1 MLIDFHQ
8 TFRRLIKSL
17 GRIIF
22 RMGKPCAK
30 DVFTL
35 QNMCQL
41 KLIFLSRFQERVP
54 MYFRIPTAQIRDS
67 VLHRPIIR
75 IVLIAAQSQ
84 LPDIAGGRH
93 ITQVN
98 GRIPIPLI
106 PYRCLIMFYGK
117 RSVQGKFITET
128 FIETRIEVQSLFAT
142 AGLHIIG
149 NTCTHTCLC
158 SRILL
163 RIIIILITMVDTGR
177 INGTIIQSP
186 STTQIMLLGKEEFPA
201 IDALTVFGIKGKLF
215 ILHAAMQ

>member
-1 MLIDFHQ
+1 MI
-8 TFRRLIKSL
+8 
-17 GRIIF
+17 
-22 RMGKPCAK
+22 KPCTE

-54 MYFRIPTAQIRDS
+54 MYFRISTAQIRDS

-75 IVLIAAQSQ
+75 IVLITAQSQ
-84 LPDIAGGRH
+84 LPNIAGGRH

-106 PYRCLIMFYGK
+106 PYWRLVMFHGK
-117 RSVQGKFITET
+117 RSIQGKFITKT

-149 NTCTHTCLC
+149 NTCAYTCLC
-158 SRILL
+158 SRTLL
-163 RIIIILITMVDTGR
+163 RIIIILITVVDTGS

-186 STTQIMLLGKEEFPA
+186 STPQIMLLGKEEFPA
-201 IDALTVFGIKGKLF
+201 IDALTVFSIKGQLF
-215 ILHAAMQ
+215 TLHAAMQ

>member
-1 MLIDFHQ
+1 MFIDFHQ

-17 GRIIF
+17 SRVIF
-22 RMGKPCAK
+22 RMGKPCTK

-54 MYFRIPTAQIRDS
+54 MYFRISTTQIRDS
-67 VLHRPIIR
+67 ILHRPIIR

-84 LPDIAGGRH
+84 LPNIAGGRH

-106 PYRCLIMFYGK
+106 PYWCLVMFHGK

-149 NTCTHTCLC
+149 NTCAHTCLC

-163 RIIIILITMVDTGR
+163 RIIIILITVVDTGR

-186 STTQIMLLGKEEFPA
+186 STTQIMLLGKEKFPA